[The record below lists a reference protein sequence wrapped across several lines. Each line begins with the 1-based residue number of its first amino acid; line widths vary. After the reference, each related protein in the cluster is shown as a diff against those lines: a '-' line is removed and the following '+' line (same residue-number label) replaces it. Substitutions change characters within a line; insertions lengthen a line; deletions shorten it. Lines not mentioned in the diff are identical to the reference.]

1 MIPLSYSKNKSQVLM
16 FEIFKLKIMLNED
29 LLTPNEIE
37 IYKLKKKISKLEKI
51 IQDFKEYDAKRKEYY
66 KDLEIKVGQLESYI
80 EEIEDTSKILELNK
94 KYREQL
100 SILNKKVYLNK
111 IAELSDGEIT
121 ILFTNNTLREQLK
134 DRDSEI
140 KRLREAN
147 QQLILKLNKN
157 V

>member
-1 MIPLSYSKNKSQVLM
+1 
-16 FEIFKLKIMLNED
+16 MLNTD
-29 LLTPNEIE
+29 LMTLDEI
-37 IYKLKKKISKLEKI
+37 KILRLRNKVSKLEKT

-157 V
+157 VQS

>member
-1 MIPLSYSKNKSQVLM
+1 
-16 FEIFKLKIMLNED
+16 MLNED

-37 IYKLKKKISKLEKI
+37 TYKLKKKISKLEKT

-157 V
+157 VQS

>member
-1 MIPLSYSKNKSQVLM
+1 
-16 FEIFKLKIMLNED
+16 MLNED

-37 IYKLKKKISKLEKI
+37 TYKLKKKISKLEKI

-157 V
+157 VQS

>member
-1 MIPLSYSKNKSQVLM
+1 M

-29 LLTPNEIE
+29 LLTPNEIKV
-37 IYKLKKKISKLEKI
+37 YKLRKKISKLEKT

-157 V
+157 VQS

>member
-1 MIPLSYSKNKSQVLM
+1 M

-37 IYKLKKKISKLEKI
+37 IYKLKKKISKLEKT

-157 V
+157 VQS

>member
-1 MIPLSYSKNKSQVLM
+1 M
-16 FEIFKLKIMLNED
+16 FEIFKLKDMLNED

-37 IYKLKKKISKLEKI
+37 TYKLKKKISKLEKT

-121 ILFTNNTLREQLK
+121 MLFTNNTLREQLK

-157 V
+157 VQS

>member
-1 MIPLSYSKNKSQVLM
+1 
-16 FEIFKLKIMLNED
+16 MLNED

-157 V
+157 VQS

>member
-1 MIPLSYSKNKSQVLM
+1 
-16 FEIFKLKIMLNED
+16 MLNED

-37 IYKLKKKISKLEKI
+37 TYKLKKKISKLEKI

-140 KRLREAN
+140 KRLRAAN

-157 V
+157 VQS

>member
-1 MIPLSYSKNKSQVLM
+1 M

-37 IYKLKKKISKLEKI
+37 IYKLKKKISKLEKT
-51 IQDFKEYDAKRKEYY
+51 IQDFKKYDAKRKEYY

-121 ILFTNNTLREQLK
+121 ILFTNNILREQLK

-157 V
+157 VQS

>member
-1 MIPLSYSKNKSQVLM
+1 
-16 FEIFKLKIMLNED
+16 MLNED

-37 IYKLKKKISKLEKI
+37 IYKLKKKISKLEKT

-157 V
+157 VQS

>member
-1 MIPLSYSKNKSQVLM
+1 
-16 FEIFKLKIMLNED
+16 MLNTD
-29 LLTPNEIE
+29 LMTLDEI
-37 IYKLKKKISKLEKI
+37 KILRLRNKVSKLEKT

-100 SILNKKVYLNK
+100 SILSKKVYLNK

-157 V
+157 VQS

>member
-1 MIPLSYSKNKSQVLM
+1 M

-37 IYKLKKKISKLEKI
+37 IYKLKKKISKLEKT
-51 IQDFKEYDAKRKEYY
+51 IQDFKEYDTKRKEYY

-157 V
+157 VQS

>member
-1 MIPLSYSKNKSQVLM
+1 M

-157 V
+157 VQS

>member
-1 MIPLSYSKNKSQVLM
+1 
-16 FEIFKLKIMLNED
+16 MLNED

-37 IYKLKKKISKLEKI
+37 VYKLKKKISKLEKI

-157 V
+157 VQS

>member
-1 MIPLSYSKNKSQVLM
+1 M

-29 LLTPNEIE
+29 LLTPNKIE
-37 IYKLKKKISKLEKI
+37 IYKLKKKISKLEKT

-157 V
+157 VQS

>member
-1 MIPLSYSKNKSQVLM
+1 M

>member
-1 MIPLSYSKNKSQVLM
+1 
-16 FEIFKLKIMLNED
+16 MLNKD

-37 IYKLKKKISKLEKI
+37 VYKLKKKISKLEKT

-157 V
+157 VQS

>member
-1 MIPLSYSKNKSQVLM
+1 
-16 FEIFKLKIMLNED
+16 MLNED
-29 LLTPNEIE
+29 LLTPNEIKV
-37 IYKLKKKISKLEKI
+37 YKLRKKISKLEKT

>member
-1 MIPLSYSKNKSQVLM
+1 
-16 FEIFKLKIMLNED
+16 MLNED

-37 IYKLKKKISKLEKI
+37 ICKLKKKISKLEKT

-121 ILFTNNTLREQLK
+121 ILFTNNILREQLK

-157 V
+157 VQS